1 MDYKKIYDNFMQ
13 DRLNKKPE
21 RLTLKK
27 KGEYFEGHHIIPKSK
42 GGTGNSYRPKN
53 NENIVL
59 LTAREHFL
67 AHWILWRIYR
77 DRSTALSF
85 HKMMSTNK
93 NQNRIT
99 SSRGYQESKEAFRI
113 TNLGNQYGKGKT
125 KIISEE
131 QKKKQSL
138 IMKGKYLGDK
148 NPFYNKLHTEES
160 KEKIRKS
167 REGLNK
173 EKIWNYGGKKIIIKN
188 GVVIAE
194 FDNSDDVAK
203 FIGCSHSNVRHV
215 LSGNQKT
222 AKGYR
227 IKHFKEYYN

>member
-1 MDYKKIYDNFMQ
+1 MQ

-53 NENIVL
+53 NKNIVL

-77 DRSTALSF
+77 DRSTALAF

-113 TNLGNQYGKGKT
+113 TNLGNQYGKGKN

-160 KEKIRKS
+160 KEKIKKS

-194 FDNSDDVAK
+194 FDNSEDVAK

-222 AKGYR
+222 AKGYQ
-227 IKHFKEYYN
+227 IKHFKEYYTWLK